1 MPRTDILTVC
11 SSAVLQNIFADLFSP
26 LAIQKVARFQFDMI
40 AGEEALF
47 RLLASPPPPK
57 ATSAPPVATN
67 QAAQQTGTASGST
80 LPLSG

>member
-1 MPRTDILTVC
+1 M
-11 SSAVLQNIFADLFSP
+11 QNIFADFFSP
-26 LAIQKVARFQFDMI
+26 LSIQKVARFEFDMI

-57 ATSAPPVATN
+57 AAPAPPAAAN
-67 QAAQQTGTASGST
+67 QAAQQTATPSGST